1 MAQSTTEAEYIA
13 AVDAGREAI
22 WMRNLLQE
30 LGYTLA
36 GPTVL
41 HMDNQSAISVAK
53 NPEHHGRM
61 KHLDLRF
68 FWLRDQVK
76 AELLVPCFVGTE
88 NMPADILTKPLEVQ
102 RVARCRTSMGL
113 E

>member
-1 MAQSTTEAEYIA
+1 MQKNSGFNKI
-13 AVDAGREAI
+13 
-22 WMRNLLQE
+22 
-30 LGYTLA
+30 GYTLG

-76 AELLVPCFVGTE
+76 AGLLAPHFVGTE
-88 NMPADILTKPLEVQ
+88 NMPADILTKALDVA
-102 RVARCRTSMGL
+102 RVVRCRTSMGL